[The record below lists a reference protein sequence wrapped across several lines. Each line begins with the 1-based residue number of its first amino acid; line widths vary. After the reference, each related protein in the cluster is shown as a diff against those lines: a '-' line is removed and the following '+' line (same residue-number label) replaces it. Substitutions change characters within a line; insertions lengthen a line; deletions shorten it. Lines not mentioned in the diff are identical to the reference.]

1 MTTNTRPYLPRMK
14 KATPPAATAG
24 AGNALCNR
32 IIGVAFEA
40 FVKNG
45 YAGTSTLEIARRA
58 KISKRDLYANFPNK
72 QAVLLACISNRAARM
87 RLSPDLPV
95 PRSRDVLARVL
106 LDFGAIV
113 IREVSQPAVMA
124 IYRLAISEAE
134 HSPDVAAILN
144 ASRLANRNALAEL
157 LGRAKAYGILGPGD
171 PQQMMEQFYGLLLG
185 DLILSRLL
193 GAVGT
198 PHPDEIDQRARVAT
212 DAFLKLH
219 GHPTS
224 GPNTGFH

>member
-1 MTTNTRPYLPRMK
+1 MPPD
-14 KATPPAATAG
+14 ATAATG
-24 AGNALCNR
+24 DALCDR

-72 QAVLLACISNRAARM
+72 QALLLACISKRAARM
-87 RLSPDLPV
+87 RLSPDLPA
-95 PRSRDVLARVL
+95 PRSRDMLGQILVG
-106 LDFGAIV
+106 FGATV
-113 IREVSQPAVMA
+113 IREVTHPAVMA

-157 LGRAKAYGILGPGD
+157 LGRAQASGILGHGD
-171 PQQMMEQFYGLLLG
+171 PRQMMERFFGLLWG
-185 DLILSRLL
+185 DLMLNRLL
-193 GAVGT
+193 GAVGV
-198 PHPDEIDQRARVAT
+198 PIGEEIDRRARGAAEV
-212 DAFLKLH
+212 FLKLH
-219 GHPTS
+219 GKPMSDATDGVGEAPS
-224 GPNTGFH
+224 F

>member
-1 MTTNTRPYLPRMK
+1 MPPD
-14 KATPPAATAG
+14 ATAATG
-24 AGNALCNR
+24 DALCDR

-72 QAVLLACISNRAARM
+72 QALLLACISKRAARM
-87 RLSPDLPV
+87 RLSPDLPA
-95 PRSRDVLARVL
+95 PRSRDMLGQILVG
-106 LDFGAIV
+106 FGATV
-113 IREVSQPAVMA
+113 IREVTHPAVMA

-157 LGRAKAYGILGPGD
+157 LGRAQASGILGHGD
-171 PQQMMEQFYGLLLG
+171 PRQMMERFFGLLWG
-185 DLILSRLL
+185 DLMLNRLL
-193 GAVGT
+193 GAVGV
-198 PHPDEIDQRARVAT
+198 PIGEEIDRRARGAAEV
-212 DAFLKLH
+212 FLKLH
-219 GHPTS
+219 GKPMS
-224 GPNTGFH
+224 DGY

>member
-1 MTTNTRPYLPRMK
+1 MPPD
-14 KATPPAATAG
+14 ATAATG
-24 AGNALCNR
+24 DALCDR

-72 QAVLLACISNRAARM
+72 QALLLACISKRAARM
-87 RLSPDLPV
+87 RLSPDLPA
-95 PRSRDVLARVL
+95 PRSRDMLGQILVG
-106 LDFGAIV
+106 FGATV
-113 IREVSQPAVMA
+113 IREVTHPAVMA

-157 LGRAKAYGILGPGD
+157 LGRAQASGILGHGD
-171 PQQMMEQFYGLLLG
+171 PRQMMERFFGLLWG
-185 DLILSRLL
+185 DLMLNRLL
-193 GAVGT
+193 GAVGV
-198 PHPDEIDQRARVAT
+198 PIGEEIDRRARGAAE
-212 DAFLKLH
+212 AFLKLH
-219 GHPTS
+219 GKPMSDATDS
-224 GPNTGFH
+224 VGEAPSF

>member
-1 MTTNTRPYLPRMK
+1 MPPD
-14 KATPPAATAG
+14 ATAATG
-24 AGNALCNR
+24 DALCDR

-72 QAVLLACISNRAARM
+72 QALLLACISKRAERM
-87 RLSPDLPV
+87 RLSPDLPA
-95 PRSRDVLARVL
+95 PRSRDMLRQILVG
-106 LDFGAIV
+106 FGATV
-113 IREVSQPAVMA
+113 IREVTHPAVMA

-157 LGRAKAYGILGPGD
+157 LGRAQASGILGHGD
-171 PQQMMEQFYGLLLG
+171 PRQMMERFFGLLWG
-185 DLILSRLL
+185 DLMLNRLL
-193 GAVGT
+193 GAVGV
-198 PHPDEIDQRARVAT
+198 PIGEEIDRRARGAAE
-212 DAFLKLH
+212 AFLKLH
-219 GHPTS
+219 GKPMSDATDGVGEAPS
-224 GPNTGFH
+224 F